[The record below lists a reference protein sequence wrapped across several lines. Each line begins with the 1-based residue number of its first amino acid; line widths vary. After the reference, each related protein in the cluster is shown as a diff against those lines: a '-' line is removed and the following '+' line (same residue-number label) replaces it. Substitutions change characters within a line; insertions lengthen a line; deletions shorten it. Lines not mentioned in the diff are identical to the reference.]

1 MSRSIGPTR
10 VTEMIMTTRPLVSF
24 IVGTSLIA
32 LAASVGGQGG
42 AIGNGASSALA
53 DARGLFG
60 GEVYGGGGAT
70 LQKFMDDEF
79 KKIKATAA
87 QIKDIDAY
95 MDHARKVR
103 DAYRKAHPNMDSQ
116 AKHQMMEKARSELIA
131 FVKKTLNAAQFKQWD
146 DDLKARAA
154 KDIPNPAIAKNSGA
168 I

>member
-10 VTEMIMTTRPLVSF
+10 VTEIIMTTRPLVIL

-32 LAASVGGQGG
+32 LAASVGGQGTAPVG
-42 AIGNGASSALA
+42 SASSLT

-60 GEVYGGGGAT
+60 GEAHGGGGAT

-79 KKIKATAA
+79 KKIKATAT

-95 MDHARKVR
+95 MDHARKMR
-103 DAYRKAHPNMDSQ
+103 DAYRKAHPNMDNQ
-116 AKHQMMEKARSELIA
+116 AKHQMMEKARSELVA
-131 FVKKTLNAAQFKQWD
+131 FVKKTLNAVQFKQWD

-154 KDIPNPAIAKNSGA
+154 KDNPNPAIAKNSGA